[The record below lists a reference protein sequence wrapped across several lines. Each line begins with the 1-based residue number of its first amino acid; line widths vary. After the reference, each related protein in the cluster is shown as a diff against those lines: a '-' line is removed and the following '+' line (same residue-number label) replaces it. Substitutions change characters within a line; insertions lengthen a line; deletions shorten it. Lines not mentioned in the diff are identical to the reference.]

1 MPLLQSFI
9 DAPPTAEL
17 EPITDDYTQ
26 SDEVVCPTALTSVPR
41 PTLSITVISM
51 SDNIQGHGHEL

>member
-1 MPLLQSFI
+1 MPLLQAFI

-26 SDEVVCPTALTSVPR
+26 SDEVVSATSPNAMLQY
-41 PTLSITVISM
+41 PCSITIMSM
-51 SDNIQGHGHEL
+51 SDII